1 MVALL
6 LIIAV
11 KCYNKKKKCVMQYLV
26 DASWFVHFRGSE
38 TKAIPTIAECEIELT
53 ECQLPANYNMRKETP
68 LCIETGSESSLEM
81 SGDAN
86 KEDVVCR
93 KETPIEDF
101 NYTCQQ

>member
-1 MVALL
+1 M
-6 LIIAV
+6 
-11 KCYNKKKKCVMQYLV
+11 
-26 DASWFVHFRGSE
+26 
-38 TKAIPTIAECEIELT
+38 
-53 ECQLPANYNMRKETP
+53 NYTMREETP

-86 KEDVVCR
+86 KEDWVCR